1 MGFRTVRRGG
11 PSTIAWQ
18 SSRPPVHSVLD
29 ERSGGHHP
37 SQVVTQCTRAVPFL
51 GAYFL
56 EVVGRFDEK
65 RLHQLLVFGVLEAGV
80 SSRGITVFH
89 EGTVPPK
96 SSPGHP
102 VSSWVKDG
110 SMGSISRSQSC
121 ESLPWVVH
129 PPHSDSA
136 FPRASPQ
143 FGRSNAAWS
152 EPTFALLGLVVL
164 SAAALGHAMFPPC
177 RSVRPPSTVS
187 FLSFVRSFC
196 RPKGRAR
203 RLFEGSPSST
213 CTLIIGSVAVLRNGC
228 TSFVNV

>member
-1 MGFRTVRRGG
+1 MSAVEGTTKVRWSLDVPGQSLSSG
-11 PSTIAWQ
+11 HISLKLWGDST
-18 SSRPPVHSVLD
+18 
-29 ERSGGHHP
+29 RSGFI
-37 SQVVTQCTRAVPFL
+37 SCSSL
-51 GAYFL
+51 GFS
-56 EVVGRFDEK
+56 K
-65 RLHQLLVFGVLEAGV
+65 SGV
-80 SSRGITVFH
+80 SSRGITVLH
-89 EGTVPPK
+89 EGTVPPNL
-96 SSPGHP
+96 SPGHP

-152 EPTFALLGLVVL
+152 EPTFALLVLVVL

-187 FLSFVRSFC
+187 FLSFVRSFV
-196 RPKGRAR
+196 RSVVPR
-203 RLFEGSPSST
+203 EGP
-213 CTLIIGSVAVLRNGC
+213 GVFLRDLHPPLALAL
-228 TSFVNV
+228 